1 MTVSGVSGYVVR
13 WIAGLGAAV
22 LNASLLGLLAAAL
35 LVNATLMGLPD
46 AKALQAVT
54 LQEPLRIYSA
64 DGVLMGEFGVQRRRP
79 VAIDEIPPLLTK
91 AFLVTEDSR
100 FFEHDGIDL
109 SGLGRAAL
117 SFARTGKPEQGGS
130 TITMQVARNFF
141 LSPAK
146 TFQRKLAELL
156 LALRIEGT
164 LTKEEILELYL
175 NKIFFGHRAYG
186 VAAAAE
192 IYYGKTLDEL
202 DIAEMAMLAGVPKA
216 PSTNNPV
223 ANAVRARQRRD
234 YILGRMRD
242 FGHISEAQY
251 QAAIAQ
257 QDQAQVRLPDVDL
270 DAGYAAE
277 MARREMLERFGE
289 AAYRDGYRVTTTF
302 DARLQRAAQAAVRK
316 ALRAYDLRHGYLGPE
331 AKYSVAGAD
340 DQHLDALLDG
350 VSTLPELTSG
360 IVTKAGA
367 KQAEVYIGSG
377 QRLTLALSQVKWA
390 RRYRDESRM
399 GAAPTKV
406 TDVLAAGDLVRLAQ
420 TEQGTW
426 QLSQR
431 PSVAGALAVV
441 SPDDGAVVA
450 LVGGYSFQDSEFN
463 RAVDA
468 RRQPGS
474 SFKPFVYA
482 AALNRGYTPAS
493 FLRDEP
499 FKRGGWQPKN
509 FDGKTMGLIRMR
521 EALVLSRNLASI
533 DLLNRA
539 GLGAARR
546 FVARFGF
553 DVDQLEVGL
562 SMALGTAEVSPL
574 QMAGAYAV
582 LANGGFRVIPHVIS
596 RIETSAG
603 EVVYQANPRRACSEC
618 WSRYSRRAEDDQAF
632 KPVGAP
638 VAERVL
644 DPRIA
649 YQITSMMQDV
659 IRQGTGH
666 KARRLNRR
674 DIAGK
679 TGTTND
685 VRDSWFCG
693 FQKDYV
699 AVAWMGFD
707 DYRPL
712 GKQET
717 GGEAAVAVWV
727 DFMREALKDTPE
739 ATLDPPAH
747 MVEIGVLGGSSERSG
762 GSVKEW
768 VSQETVDALHG
779 PRPVGYLPGRTRIR
793 DQRD

>member
-1 MTVSGVSGYVVR
+1 MAGVSGYLMRGV
-13 WIAGLGAAV
+13 ANLGTAM

-35 LVNATLMGLPD
+35 LVNATLKGLPD
-46 AKALQAVT
+46 AEALRSVA
-54 LQEPLRIYSA
+54 LQEPLRIFSS
-64 DGVLMGEFGVQRRRP
+64 DGVLMAEFGIQRRRP
-79 VAIDEIPPLLTK
+79 VAIDAIPPLLTK

-100 FFEHDGIDL
+100 FFQHKGIDL
-109 SGLGRAAL
+109 MGLGRAAI
-117 SFARTGKPEQGGS
+117 SFARTGKPKQGGS

-141 LSPAK
+141 LSREK

-156 LALRIEGT
+156 LALRIERT
-164 LTKEEILELYL
+164 LTKKEILELYL

-192 IYYGKTLDEL
+192 IYYGKRLDEL

-223 ANAVRARQRRD
+223 ANAVRARERRD

-242 FGHISEAQY
+242 LGYISEEQY
-251 QAAIAQ
+251 QEGLAQ
-257 QDQAQVRLPDVDL
+257 QDRAEVRLPEVDL

-277 MARREMLERFGE
+277 MARREMLNRFGE

-302 DARLQRAAQAAVRK
+302 EARLQRAAQAAVRK

-331 AKYSVAGAD
+331 AKYNVERGD
-340 DQHLDALLDG
+340 DQHLDQLLQR
-350 VSTLPELTSG
+350 VSTLPDQTSG
-360 IVTKAGA
+360 IVVKAGA
-367 KQAEVYIGSG
+367 VRAEVYVGSG
-377 QRLTLALSQVKWA
+377 ERLTLALSAVKWA
-390 RRYRDESRM
+390 RPYRDESRR
-399 GAAPTKV
+399 GATPAKV
-406 TDVLAAGDLVRLAQ
+406 TDVLAVGDLVRLARD
-420 TEQGTW
+420 EHGTW

-441 SPDDGAVVA
+441 SPEDGAVVA
-450 LVGGYSFQDSEFN
+450 LVGGYSFEDSKFN

-468 RRQPGS
+468 LRQPGS
-474 SFKPFVYA
+474 SFKPFIYA

-499 FKRGGWQPKN
+499 FKRGEWQPKN

-533 DLLNRA
+533 DLLNRT
-539 GLGAARR
+539 GLGVARR
-546 FVARFGF
+546 FVTRFGF
-553 DVDQLEVGL
+553 DVNQLQVGL

-582 LANGGFRVIPHVIS
+582 FANGGFRVIPNVIR
-596 RIETSAG
+596 RIETTSG
-603 EVVYQANPRRACSEC
+603 EIVYEANPRRACSEC
-618 WSRYSRRAEDDQAF
+618 WASYSGRGNDEQAF
-632 KPVGAP
+632 KRIGAP
-638 VAERVL
+638 LAERVI

-659 IRQGTGH
+659 IRYGTGRM
-666 KARRLNRR
+666 ARRLNRR

-699 AVAWMGFD
+699 AVVWIGFD
-707 DYRPL
+707 DHRPL
-712 GKQET
+712 GKRET

-727 DFMREALKDTPE
+727 DFMREALRNTPE
-739 ATLDPPAH
+739 ATLNAPER
-747 MVEIGVLGGSSERSG
+747 MVEIAVLGGSGERSG

-768 VSQETVDALHG
+768 VNPESVDALHG
-779 PRPVGYLPGRTRIR
+779 PRPVGYLRGSTRIR
-793 DQRD
+793 DQRN

>member
-1 MTVSGVSGYVVR
+1 MAGLSGYLVR
-13 WIAGLGAAV
+13 GLASLGAAM
-22 LNASLLGLLAAAL
+22 LNAAVIGLLAVGL
-35 LVNATLMGLPD
+35 VVNAILMGLPD
-46 AKALQAVT
+46 TKTLRAVT
-54 LQEPLRIYSA
+54 FQEPLRIYSA
-64 DGVLMGEFGVQRRRP
+64 DAVLMGEFGVQRRRP
-79 VAIDEIPPLLTK
+79 VSIDEIPPLLTK
-91 AFLVTEDSR
+91 AFLVTEDNR

-109 SGLGRAAL
+109 IGLGRAAR
-117 SFARTGKPEQGGS
+117 SFARTGQPKQGGS

-141 LSPAK
+141 LSREK

-156 LALRIEGT
+156 LALRIERT
-164 LTKEEILELYL
+164 LTKDEILELYL

-192 IYYGKTLDEL
+192 VYYGKRLDQL
-202 DIAEMAMLAGVPKA
+202 DIAEMAMLAGLPKA

-223 ANAVRARQRRD
+223 SNAARALERRD

-242 FGHISEAQY
+242 LGYITEVEYRAGVAEEDRAEVH
-251 QAAIAQ
+251 
-257 QDQAQVRLPDVDL
+257 LPEVDL

-277 MARREMLERFGE
+277 MARREMVDRFGE
-289 AAYRDGYRVTTTF
+289 AAYQDGYRVTTTF
-302 DARLQRAAQAAVRK
+302 DARLQRAAQSAVRK
-316 ALRAYDLRHGYLGPE
+316 ALRAYDVRHGYRGPE
-331 AKYSVAGAD
+331 ANYNVKGAD
-340 DQHLDALLDG
+340 DQRLNELLDG
-350 VSTLPELTSG
+350 VGALPDLTSG
-360 IVTKAGA
+360 LVVRADA
-367 KQAEVYIGSG
+367 KQAEVYVGDG
-377 QRLTLALSQVKWA
+377 QRLTLKLGQVKWA
-390 RRYRDESRM
+390 RPYQDEDRT
-399 GAAPTKV
+399 GATPSKV
-406 TDVLAAGDLVRLAQ
+406 TDVLAVGDLVRL
-420 TEQGTW
+420 TRNDQGAW
-426 QLSQR
+426 RLSQR
-431 PSVAGALAVV
+431 PSVGGALAVV
-441 SPDDGAVVA
+441 SPADGAVVA
-450 LVGGYSFQDSEFN
+450 LVGGYSFDDSKFN

-499 FKRGGWQPKN
+499 FKRGGWRPKN

-533 DLLNRA
+533 DLLNRT
-539 GLGAARR
+539 GLDSARR
-546 FVARFGF
+546 FIQRFGF
-553 DVDQLEVGL
+553 DVDQLHVGL

-582 LANGGFRVIPHVIS
+582 FANGGFRVIPHVIS

-603 EVVYQANPRRACSEC
+603 RLVYQANPGRACSAC
-618 WSRYSRRAEDDQAF
+618 WASDNRRADDDQEF
-632 KPVGAP
+632 KQVGAP
-638 VAERVL
+638 LAERVI

-649 YQITSMMQDV
+649 YQMTSMMQDV
-659 IRQGTGH
+659 IRHGTGRR
-666 KARRLNRR
+666 ARGLNRK

-707 DYRPL
+707 DYLPL
-712 GKQET
+712 GKRET

-727 DFMREALKDTPE
+727 DFMREALKNKPE
-739 ATLDPPAH
+739 AGLDPPEH
-747 MVEIGVLGGSSERSG
+747 MVEIRVRGGSGARSL

-768 VSQETVDALHG
+768 VSEESVDALHG
-779 PRPVGYLPGRTRIR
+779 PRPVGYLPGRTRITDLR
-793 DQRD
+793 D

>member
-1 MTVSGVSGYVVR
+1 MLNVTV
-13 WIAGLGAAV
+13 I
-22 LNASLLGLLAAAL
+22 GLLVVGL
-35 LVNATLMGLPD
+35 VVNAILMGLPD
-46 AKALQAVT
+46 TKTLQAVT
-54 LQEPLRIYSA
+54 FQEPLRIYSA
-64 DGVLMGEFGVQRRRP
+64 DAVLMGEFGVQRRRP
-79 VAIDEIPPLLTK
+79 VSIDEIPPLLTK
-91 AFLVTEDSR
+91 AFLVTEDNR

-109 SGLGRAAL
+109 IGLGRAAR
-117 SFARTGKPEQGGS
+117 SFARTGQPKQGGS

-141 LSPAK
+141 LSREK

-156 LALRIEGT
+156 LALRIERT
-164 LTKEEILELYL
+164 LTKDEILELYL

-192 IYYGKTLDEL
+192 VYYGKRLDQL
-202 DIAEMAMLAGVPKA
+202 DIAEMAMLAGLPKA

-223 ANAVRARQRRD
+223 SNAARALERRD

-242 FGHISEAQY
+242 LGYITEVEYRAGVAEEDRAEVH
-251 QAAIAQ
+251 
-257 QDQAQVRLPDVDL
+257 LPEVDL

-277 MARREMLERFGE
+277 MARREMVDRFGE
-289 AAYRDGYRVTTTF
+289 AAYQDGYRVTTTF
-302 DARLQRAAQAAVRK
+302 DARLQRAAQSAVRK
-316 ALRAYDLRHGYLGPE
+316 ALRAYDVRHGYLGPE
-331 AKYSVAGAD
+331 ANYNVKGAD
-340 DQHLDALLDG
+340 DQRLNELLDG
-350 VSTLPELTSG
+350 VGALPDLTSG
-360 IVTKAGA
+360 LVVRADA
-367 KQAEVYIGSG
+367 KQAEVYVGDG
-377 QRLTLALSQVKWA
+377 QRLTLKLGQVKWA
-390 RRYRDESRM
+390 RPYQDEDRT
-399 GAAPTKV
+399 GATPSKV
-406 TDVLAAGDLVRLAQ
+406 TDVLAVGDLVRL
-420 TEQGTW
+420 TRNDQGAW
-426 QLSQR
+426 RLSQR
-431 PSVAGALAVV
+431 PSVGGALAVV
-441 SPDDGAVVA
+441 SPADGAVVA
-450 LVGGYSFQDSEFN
+450 LVGGYSFDDSKFN

-499 FKRGGWQPKN
+499 FKRGGWRPKN

-533 DLLNRA
+533 DLLNRT
-539 GLGAARR
+539 GLDSARR
-546 FVARFGF
+546 FIQRFGF
-553 DVDQLEVGL
+553 DVDQLHVGL

-582 LANGGFRVIPHVIS
+582 FANGGFRVIPHVIS

-603 EVVYQANPRRACSEC
+603 RLVYQANPGRACSAC
-618 WSRYSRRAEDDQAF
+618 WASDNRRADDDQEF
-632 KPVGAP
+632 KQVGAP
-638 VAERVL
+638 LAERVI

-649 YQITSMMQDV
+649 YQMTSMMQDV
-659 IRQGTGH
+659 IRHGTGRR
-666 KARRLNRR
+666 ARGLNRK

-707 DYRPL
+707 DYLPL
-712 GKQET
+712 GKRET

-727 DFMREALKDTPE
+727 DFMREALKNKPE
-739 ATLDPPAH
+739 AGLDPPEH
-747 MVEIGVLGGSSERSG
+747 MVEIRVRGGSGGRSG

-768 VSQETVDALHG
+768 VSEESVDALHG
-779 PRPVGYLPGRTRIR
+779 PRPVGYLPGRTRITDLR
-793 DQRD
+793 D